1 VSLRVK
7 VILPY
12 LLLTLAVAIIG
23 TYVVTRLVASSLT
36 ERLTNQLLEAGR
48 VVSDG
53 MARQEIGHLEAAR
66 VVAYT
71 SGLGDALAAGDVAAV
86 TTLAEPVAAG
96 LDIESLTLVNLQ
108 GQEMLNLLQQADGSY
123 VRADQPTS
131 MAALWVV
138 QNLIEQNDV
147 NALPARSLG
156 QHPLN
161 GRYYYF
167 TAIPVE
173 AGGRMAGVV
182 VLGTSLDTLL
192 PYLKST
198 ALADVVF
205 FVEDGRSIATTLG
218 GADPGDDLLAQLAIS
233 PESYDAILRTNDLV
247 TGENTKVFSRWYSL
261 ARGPLKVG
269 SDRLG
274 VFAVAL
280 PLNFVLQAGADSRNM
295 YVLIFSL
302 AMIGVVLIGYFIAQ
316 IIIGPLSRLVRAS
329 QAIAGGDLS
338 QRTGI
343 RNRDEIGVLA
353 VTFDEMTENLEART
367 HELQKAYHSLAQ
379 MDRTKSTFITL
390 AAHELRTPLT
400 LISGYTQMLKE
411 SSEKDEELLPLAVGV
426 LDGTKRMS
434 EVVNSMLDVSR
445 IDNQTLEIVPE
456 QFGVAMLLERVHS
469 NFAQA
474 LKSRNLSLLTEELY
488 DLPPI
493 QADPEQFYKVFYHL
507 VMNAIKYTPDGGTI
521 TVSGRVVIEPDD
533 RREVEI
539 VVRDTG
545 IGIDAEHQ
553 ELIFEKF
560 YQLGEVQFHTSS
572 KTKFKGG
579 GPGLGLSIARGIVL
593 AHGGRIWVES
603 AGHDEQNY
611 PGSSFYIRLPL
622 KEESA

>member
-1 VSLRVK
+1 MSLRVK